1 MTEQADFDA
10 GDFDVR
16 FPTPSPW
23 IESLNEL
30 TVLVCRGQAGLLADD
45 DDEVEDIAPIVM
57 EDFGEE
63 EHDARLSSVVKV
75 STPLT
80 PFPSFL
86 PTEIDRSLARVLLTV
101 DLDVVTVVRGA
112 VP

>member
-1 MTEQADFDA
+1 M
-10 GDFDVR
+10 
-16 FPTPSPW
+16 
-23 IESLNEL
+23 
-30 TVLVCRGQAGLLADD
+30 LVCRVQAGLLADD

-80 PFPSFL
+80 PFASLL
-86 PTEIDRSLARVLLTV
+86 PTQIAGTVFVEV

>member
-1 MTEQADFDA
+1 M
-10 GDFDVR
+10 
-16 FPTPSPW
+16 
-23 IESLNEL
+23 
-30 TVLVCRGQAGLLADD
+30 LVCRGQAGLLADD

-86 PTEIDRSLARVLLTV
+86 PTEIAGTAFVEV

>member
-1 MTEQADFDA
+1 M
-10 GDFDVR
+10 
-16 FPTPSPW
+16 
-23 IESLNEL
+23 
-30 TVLVCRGQAGLLADD
+30 LVCRVQAGLLADD

-75 STPLT
+75 RNPLS
-80 PFPSFL
+80 PFAFL
-86 PTEIDRSLARVLLTV
+86 ATEMRFLLTY
-101 DLDVVTVVRGA
+101 LFVVTVVRGA